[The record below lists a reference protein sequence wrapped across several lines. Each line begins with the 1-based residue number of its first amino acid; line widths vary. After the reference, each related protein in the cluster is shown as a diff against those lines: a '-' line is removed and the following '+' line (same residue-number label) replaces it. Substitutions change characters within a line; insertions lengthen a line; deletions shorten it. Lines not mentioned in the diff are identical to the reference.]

1 MAGARPLG
9 SLLVAEGVRVMGVA
23 DYLAWSLFAAL
34 GATGSAQL
42 FMAAERHGAVAQ
54 AWLAAV
60 AFFLWSA
67 LAALCFRRAI

>member
-1 MAGARPLG
+1 MMDA
-9 SLLVAEGVRVMGVA
+9 A
-23 DYLAWSLFAAL
+23 DYLLWSLLATL

-67 LAALCFRRAI
+67 LAAVYYWGAA

>member
-9 SLLVAEGVRVMGVA
+9 SHLVAEGVRVISAV
-23 DYLAWSLFAAL
+23 DYLAWSLLAAL

-54 AWLAAV
+54 AWLGAG